1 MTKRELINNFVKMN
15 RVEYNQEKLQDE
27 MYSLRSEM

>member
-1 MTKRELINNFVKMN
+1 MTKRELINNLVKMN